1 MFFFSIIYLFYKNI
15 TFFNNYDIYKK
26 NFFLS
31 LIFFFGFGV
40 KIPVWPFHF
49 WLTKTHV
56 EVNTSFSI
64 FLSGVLVKIA
74 LIGIYKFYF
83 ILSDL
88 NFLYYFILFVGIID
102 ITIKIANQVDFK
114 KIVAYCTIFE
124 MNTIL
129 LSFMF
134 YSYNTLIFYF
144 IFCMLHTVLS
154 NMFFLLNDYIYKRF
168 CTRNLYNINSLFLSS
183 PNLGLLL
190 LLSVILFNGIPFTL
204 KFYIEF
210 SFFLKIFNFDF
221 VSFFLF
227 YFIQTIF
234 YVLFCKLN
242 YSVMFQYIN
251 FNKVNDLSLY
261 EVFIFFFSTSV
272 LILIFL
278 LKKYFYYFLSI
289 LGILKNIFKLNFF
302 LKKKPK
308 VMYNIAVSKNNNTSK
323 DNNYFYYNNSF
334 FKSYLISIFFSNTFN
349 VNYIRDNNKYS
360 KSQYSKARAFCKN
373 IVNFSLVL
381 NIIVIN
387 ELHSIYYNV
396 QINYGYMVYILYVLF
411 IAFAINILFKM

>member
-31 LIFFFGFGV
+31 IIFFFGFGV
-40 KIPVWPFHF
+40 KVPVWPFHF

-74 LIGIYKFYF
+74 LIGVYKFYF
-83 ILSDL
+83 ILEDL

-102 ITIKIANQVDFK
+102 ITVKIANQVDFK

-129 LSFMF
+129 LSFIF
-134 YSYNTLIFYF
+134 YNYNTLIFYF
-144 IFCMLHTVLS
+144 IFCMLHTILS

-183 PNLGLLL
+183 PNLGILLL
-190 LLSVILFNGIPFTL
+190 FSVILFNGIPFTL

-210 SFFLKIFNFDF
+210 SFFLKIFNFDL
-221 VSFFLF
+221 VSFFIFYLIQTLF
-227 YFIQTIF
+227 YI
-234 YVLFCKLN
+234 LFSKLN
-242 YSVMFQYIN
+242 YSVIFQY
-251 FNKVNDLSLY
+251 VNYHTVSDLSFY
-261 EVFIFFFSTSV
+261 ELFIFFFSTSV

-278 LKKYFYYFLSI
+278 LKKYFYYFLNI
-289 LGILKNIFKLNFF
+289 FFVLKNTSYINFF
-302 LKKKPK
+302 FKKKLKKIFINNNKIK
-308 VMYNIAVSKNNNTSK
+308 FSKNYNFKYT
-323 DNNYFYYNNSF
+323 NYVNSF
-334 FKSYLISIFFSNTFN
+334 FKSYLTSIFFVNTFGI
-349 VNYIRDNNKYS
+349 NYIRDNNKYS

-396 QINYGYMVYILYVLF
+396 QINYGYMIYILYMTLIV
-411 IAFAINILFKM
+411 ISINLLFKM